1 MRNSLENKI
10 NKTEFHSE
18 ISSLNLKFDEF
29 NKEIQK
35 KNTNFATLKDLNQ
48 INSTLET
55 KANLLDVNEALNTK
69 ANKESVINALHRK
82 ANKNEIEAILKN
94 KIELEEMQ
102 NLFNLLNNKADLIDL
117 EKMANI
123 LEQKTDRDEF
133 LNLNNLINNKLEIK
147 EFDNF
152 KNFFNEFKF
161 EKNKKIEEIDQDI
174 DRLIENIK
182 KEFGNMNIILNN
194 FDMKKCD
201 VKNFENLNFSLNK
214 KCDMEIFNDTV
225 NIIRKDF
232 VDLINDIKN
241 DLSVERKKIK
251 EEIFDNEKIFK
262 IYDKINFIEKNL
274 ERVNDDINKN
284 KEKIG
289 DLFEQRKND
298 QDEII
303 KLTKNVLTNTQKDI
317 LQDLNLS
324 RIEVQR
330 CISDCQELFS
340 KKLDK
345 KEFEFFKGKFTESIS
360 LKVNFINFSLF
371 FSKFFLLYFSLIL
384 LILILFLKKHK
395 MKL

>member
-18 ISSLNLKFDEF
+18 ISSLSLKFDEF

-35 KNTNFATLKDLNQ
+35 KTSNFANIKDINQ

-102 NLFNLLNNKADLIDL
+102 NIFNLLNNKADLIDI
-117 EKMANI
+117 EKIAN
-123 LEQKTDRDEF
+123 LLDQKTDRDEF
-133 LNLNNLINNKLEIK
+133 LNLNNSINTRLEIK
-147 EFDNF
+147 EFDSF
-152 KNFFNEFKF
+152 KNIFNDFKF

-194 FDMKKCD
+194 FDIKKCD
-201 VKNFENLNFSLNK
+201 IKSVENLNFNLNK
-214 KCDMEIFNDTV
+214 KCDEEIFNETV
-225 NIIRKDF
+225 NIIKKDF
-232 VDLINDIKN
+232 IDAINNIKIESEN
-241 DLSVERKKIK
+241 LKKKLK
-251 EEIFDNEKIFK
+251 EEIFEKI
-262 IYDKINFIEKNL
+262 NSIEKNY
-274 ERVNDDINKN
+274 ERTNDDLNRN
-284 KEKIG
+284 KEKINEIF
-289 DLFEQRKND
+289 DQRKND
-298 QDEII
+298 QDEMI

-317 LQDLNLS
+317 LQDMNLS

-345 KEFEFFKGKFTESIS
+345 KEFEFFKGKFNESIS
-360 LKVNFINFSLF
+360 LKVNYKLKFIYFMFILYI
-371 FSKFFLLYFSLIL
+371 FLA
-384 LILILFLKKHK
+384 
-395 MKL
+395 